1 MKSILIIGMGRFGKH
16 LCTNLAR
23 LGNQIMAVDENEET
37 LEDMLEYV
45 VSAKIGDCT
54 NEAVLRSLGIDNFDI
69 CFICIGNNFQSSL
82 EITSM
87 VKELGGRYVVS
98 KANRDIHAKF
108 LLRNG
113 ADEVIYPDRDIA
125 EKMAVRY
132 SANHVFDYIE
142 LTEEFSIYEIPP
154 LPEWVGKSIIEL
166 SIRNK
171 YRISILATKE
181 GERAKLMPT
190 ADYVI
195 RADEH
200 LMVIG
205 KNEDVDKI
213 LKELKPKVS
222 ALASNYADGIFVSP
236 LLFIILRHALVFH
249 PALAVQLLA
258 GWSTRYYFNFR
269 SRYAHSRYIKKPQ
282 AKNRIRR
289 TLKGTGLS

>member
-1 MKSILIIGMGRFGKH
+1 MKSILIIGMGRFGRH
-16 LCTNLAR
+16 LCTNLAK

-37 LEDMLEYV
+37 LEDMLDYV

-54 NEAVLRSLGIDNFDI
+54 NEAVLKSLGVDNFDI
-69 CFICIGNNFQSSL
+69 CFICIGTNFQSSL

-87 VKELGGRYVVS
+87 VKEMGGRYVVS

-154 LPEWVGKSIIEL
+154 LPEWVGKSIIDL

-171 YRISILATKE
+171 YHISILATKE
-181 GERAKLMPT
+181 EERAKLMPA

-205 KNEDVDKI
+205 KNEDVNKI
-213 LKELKPKVS
+213 LKEL
-222 ALASNYADGIFVSP
+222 
-236 LLFIILRHALVFH
+236 R
-249 PALAVQLLA
+249 
-258 GWSTRYYFNFR
+258 
-269 SRYAHSRYIKKPQ
+269 
-282 AKNRIRR
+282 
-289 TLKGTGLS
+289 